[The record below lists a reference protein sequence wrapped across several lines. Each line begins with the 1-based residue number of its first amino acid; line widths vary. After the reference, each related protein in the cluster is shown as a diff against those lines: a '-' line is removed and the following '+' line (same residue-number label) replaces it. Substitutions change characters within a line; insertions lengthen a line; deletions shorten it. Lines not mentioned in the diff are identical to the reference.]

1 MLARGWLAYPV
12 TSMHSLLPPK
22 SGCINVIPAC
32 ARGALLLVTP
42 SARRDSGGRMGHRR
56 GHHLYALRR
65 CATSPSRRGASPS
78 KKPPSN
84 GAARH
89 IAIGENRRR
98 AVSYVSTGLARLPR
112 DANARTSTAEE
123 RLYKRHPGMRQR
135 RITPRNPIRTTWL
148 GTTSMRFGDA
158 LLPPLDA
165 THPHRKNRHPSV
177 RLPRGCRKRDRW
189 LGFQPS
195 VSVSL
200 RSAVRLLVDNTTLF
214 DTSLLAC
221 KVAQIVQFCTTHFT
235 KLVDCDAVDKR

>member
-12 TSMHSLLPPK
+12 MPT
-22 SGCINVIPAC
+22 
-32 ARGALLLVTP
+32 
-42 SARRDSGGRMGHRR
+42 
-56 GHHLYALRR
+56 HHQ
-65 CATSPSRRGASPS
+65 
-78 KKPPSN
+78 
-84 GAARH
+84 
-89 IAIGENRRR
+89 
-98 AVSYVSTGLARLPR
+98 
-112 DANARTSTAEE
+112 STAEE

-135 RITPRNPIRTTWL
+135 RITPRNPTRTTWRD
-148 GTTSMRFGDA
+148 TISMRFGDA
-158 LLPPLDA
+158 LLPPLGA
-165 THPHRKNRHPSV
+165 AHPHRKNRHHHRIAYPV
-177 RLPRGCRKRDRW
+177 VVEKKDRW